1 MLIPSDAV
9 TPEEVYRYQTPA
21 DFITAIDFND
31 GLSVTCM
38 RSDARR
44 FADNDMDINEFFAE
58 LKRK

>member
-21 DFITAIDFND
+21 DFITTIDFNG